1 MTLQTSGSIS
11 LNEIHTEAGGTSGT
25 QASINDSDIRS
36 IANNIPSGFSGMN
49 FGFWYGAP
57 FSLGSWPTGAG
68 GLKEPT
74 LINVSG
80 YDRNGDGTGEATFEL
95 AVKHDTAN
103 NRIEFRQK
111 EVRGLNTI
119 VYAYDYYTYS
129 GDVLDNSNNSLAD
142 WEFRA
147 DWSVSETDNSSSSYT
162 TSFTTPDDNGY
173 SSGSWYN
180 ISTSYAPLYE
190 WTVSTTDPN
199 NTSTISGTVTFYL
212 RCTKSGIAMP
222 FANGYD
228 DSGQKSLDV
237 GANAGDVQFPLP

>member
-25 QASINDSDIRS
+25 TASINDSDIRS
-36 IANNIPSGFSGMN
+36 IANNIPSGHSPMPFS
-49 FGFWYGAP
+49 FWYGAP
-57 FSLGSWPTGAG
+57 FSLGSWPTGPG
-68 GLKEPT
+68 SVKEPT

-80 YDRNGDGTGEATFEL
+80 YDRNTDGNGEATYEL

-103 NRIEFRQK
+103 NRIEFREK
-111 EVRGLNTI
+111 EVRGLNVI
-119 VYAYDYYTYS
+119 VYDYFHYTYS
-129 GDVLDNSNNSLAD
+129 GDVLDNSNNDLAD
-142 WEFRA
+142 WEFKA

-162 TSFTTPDDNGY
+162 TTFTQPSPTKNQ
-173 SSGSWYN
+173 WYN
-180 ISTSYAPLYE
+180 ISTSYSPIYE

-237 GANAGDVQFPLP
+237 GANAGTTQPGPLP

>member
-36 IANNIPSGFSGMN
+36 IANNIPSSNNPMPFS
-49 FGFWYGAP
+49 FWYGAP
-57 FSLGSWPTGAG
+57 FSLGSYPTGAG
-68 GLKEPT
+68 GVKEPT
-74 LINVSG
+74 LPLVIG
-80 YDRNGDGTGEATFEL
+80 YDRNGDGIGEATFEL

-111 EVRGLNTI
+111 KIQGLNSI
-119 VYAYDYYTYS
+119 VYEYDYYTYS

-142 WEFRA
+142 WEFRC
-147 DWSVSETDNSSSSYT
+147 DWSVTETDNSSSSYT

-190 WTVSTTDPN
+190 WTVSTTDPD
-199 NTSTISGTVTFYL
+199 NTSTISGSATFYI

-222 FANGYD
+222 FASGYD
-228 DSGQKSLDV
+228 DSGSKTISVSAD
-237 GANAGDVQFPLP
+237 AGDTAGFP